1 MKRIRPVWKWLRRDW
16 LMGPFYLPHTAI
28 RDALSKNS
36 RWQIWKKNTKKL
48 ILGDCW
54 IKCLII
60 YYQTYVSVA
69 KWPYKEYTPKL
80 AEESGLIYDG
90 SPVTYSNWNRNYL
103 SSLNDTVLQNTLNL
117 NREHSGKGFAKVLC
131 VLSILSSHAHWHLSK
146 VYETQSF

>member
-1 MKRIRPVWKWLRRDW
+1 MVEEGLANGTI
-16 LMGPFYLPHTAI
+16 LPPTHCNPRCSQQEFEVTN
-28 RDALSKNS
+28 LKEKSK
-36 RWQIWKKNTKKL
+36 KKSL
-48 ILGDCW
+48 LGKCW
-54 IKCLII
+54 IKGPII

-90 SPVTYSNWNRNYL
+90 SPVTYSNWNLNYL

-131 VLSILSSHAHWHLSK
+131 YINSFKLWAHWHLSK
-146 VYETQSF
+146 EFMRRRVFKRKS

>member
-1 MKRIRPVWKWLRRDW
+1 MLNQ
-16 LMGPFYLPHTAI
+16 GSY
-28 RDALSKNS
+28 
-36 RWQIWKKNTKKL
+36 
-48 ILGDCW
+48 
-54 IKCLII
+54 II

-90 SPVTYSNWNRNYL
+90 RPVTYSNWNLNYL

-131 VLSILSSHAHWHLSK
+131 VKLWAHWHLSK
-146 VYETQSF
+146 EFTRRRVFKKNLNFISGKHFFQGHVCQEDD